1 MRKISKVL
9 KKILITGIMIVTLAT
24 ATFAAWWGTP
34 GYEWCLSKG
43 ITSIKTQNELNQ
55 VVTQEDF
62 YAILLRY
69 LKHKDIEKGKNVKQT
84 IGDITRMNS
93 ALVGMMDDV
102 NDYLILDYLTVQQ
115 YRQVITYI
123 EHAERTVE
131 QQQRL
136 LNKEEM
142 KSFYLYLSLARYK
155 AAMLIND
162 TVIRLKEMSIQG
174 NVKYSEILEYGIE
187 PYYGNITRREFLI
200 LMFSLLSDQEL
211 SEEEIIKQY
220 NEAGVLIGYENDLM
234 LQKEITYSEIFTF
247 LYRFEIFEFNPVEDE
262 EV

>member
-1 MRKISKVL
+1 MKKISRIL
-9 KKILITGIMIVTLAT
+9 QKILVLTIVLSCTAT
-24 ATFAAWWGTP
+24 ASFAAWWGTP
-34 GYEWCLSKG
+34 GYEWCFSKG
-43 ITSIKTQNELNQ
+43 ITSLMTRSEMDKT
-55 VVTQEDF
+55 VAQEDF

-69 LKHKDIEKGKNVKQT
+69 LKYKGVEKDRKVVQT
-84 IGDITRMNS
+84 VGDISRMNS

-102 NDYLILDYLTVQQ
+102 NEYLILEYLTPNQ

-123 EHAERTVE
+123 EHAEMTVE
-131 QQQRL
+131 RQQKL
-136 LNKEEM
+136 LNKEEV

-162 TVIRLKEMSIQG
+162 STMRLQEMSAQG
-174 NVKYSEILEYGIE
+174 NVKYSEILEYGLE

-200 LMFSLLSDQEL
+200 LMYSLLSDQTATQD
-211 SEEEIIKQY
+211 EIIEQY

-247 LYRFEIFEFNPVEDE
+247 LYRFEIFEFNPVEEE